1 MTAGAIQTL
10 ITDSLTS
17 FGNAA
22 LVVLTAV
29 IGIAVAYFLFKW
41 GWRKVKGSVR

>member
-1 MTAGAIQTL
+1 MTASAIETL
-10 ITDSLTS
+10 ITDTLGD
-17 FGNAA
+17 FGDAA
-22 LVVLTAV
+22 LVVLTAA

>member
-1 MTAGAIQTL
+1 MTASAIQTL
-10 ITDSLTS
+10 ITDTLDD
-17 FGNAA
+17 FGGAA
-22 LVVLTAV
+22 LVVLTAM